1 MKVENLKRASELSR
15 LLDRKKRSTDA
26 ESINGLRSFLSS
38 GFLDY
43 LEVEKLPN
51 RFKSG
56 IDELIIAAIDEI
68 QDQIESIEKEA
79 ETL

>member
-43 LEVEKLPN
+43 LGVEKLPN

-56 IDELIIAAIDEI
+56 IDELIIAAIDEM